1 MSNEHEWRG
10 QLWLGRDYGLVH
22 GRLGRTAP
30 HAHYAHQLIIAG
42 GQPLQVSLEGTPQVT
57 GRLFIESLRTHA
69 IMHGSDNVLCI
80 YAEPLM
86 FEAQALQD
94 CLADVEPSLP
104 AIAQAVLQCPRRP
117 FNDPR
122 IGRALQAL
130 DGLLAGKVS
139 AASLAAQA
147 HVSLSQLERL
157 FARQVGLPVR
167 RLVLW
172 RRLRLAMALMLSGS
186 NLTVAAHDAG
196 FADAAHLSRSLKKI
210 FGVTASQGLNG
221 LDIRLL
227 D

>member
-1 MSNEHEWRG
+1 MSNEHEWKG

-22 GRLGRTAP
+22 GKLGRTAP
-30 HAHYAHQLIIAG
+30 HAHYAHQVMIAG

-57 GRLFIESLRTHA
+57 DRLFIESLRNHA

-104 AIAQAVLQCPRRP
+104 AIAQALLQCPRRP
-117 FNDPR
+117 LTDPR

-130 DGLLAGKVS
+130 DSLLAGKVS

-157 FARQVGLPVR
+157 FTRQVGLPVR

-172 RRLRLAMALMLSGS
+172 RRLRLATALMLSGS
-186 NLTVAAHDAG
+186 NLTEAAHAAG

-210 FGVTASQGLNG
+210 FGVTASHGLNG
-221 LDIRLL
+221 MHIRLL

>member
-1 MSNEHEWRG
+1 MSNEHEWKG

-42 GQPLQVSLEGTPQVT
+42 GQPLQVSLEGAPQVCD
-57 GRLFIESLRTHA
+57 RLFIESLRNHA
-69 IMHGSDNVLCI
+69 IMHGADNVLCI

-94 CLADVEPSLP
+94 CLADVERSLP
-104 AIAQAVLQCPRRP
+104 AMAQALLQCPRRP
-117 FNDPR
+117 LNDPR

-130 DGLLAGKVS
+130 DSLLAGKVS
-139 AASLAAQA
+139 AVSLAAQA

-186 NLTVAAHDAG
+186 KLTVAAHEAG

-210 FGVTASQGLNG
+210 FGVTASHGLNG
-221 LDIRLL
+221 MHIRLL